1 MSAILSTTIRPSL
14 ATKLGAYLDRVSRYF
29 VYRAA
34 VIHLRG
40 LDDEA
45 LLDVGLGRSQIE
57 AAVRGED
64 RTVVTRGNAG
74 AI

>member
-1 MSAILSTTIRPSL
+1 MSATLSTLIRPSI
-14 ATKLGAYLDRVSRYF
+14 AKKLGARLDRLARYF

-45 LLDVGLGRSQIE
+45 LRDIGLARDEIKN
-57 AAVRGED
+57 AVHGS
-64 RTVVTRGNAG
+64 
-74 AI
+74 